1 MLTLIPFDDDRVVGA
16 RISGKMTR
24 AEFDAVTSA
33 LEAALQKQPKVRF
46 YAEMET
52 FGGVSMDVLFQDL
65 KFGLSHWKHFDRQA
79 VVTDKDWM
87 RRLSIL
93 ADKLLPFIEV
103 KVFSSDDT
111 EAAKAWI
118 CET

>member
-16 RISGKMTR
+16 RISGKITR
-24 AEFDAVTSA
+24 GEFDSVTAA
-33 LEAALQKQPKVRF
+33 LEAALQKHETVRF

-65 KFGLSHWKHFDRQA
+65 KFGLTHWKHFDRET

-87 RRLSIL
+87 RRLSVL
-93 ADKLLPFIEV
+93 ADKLLPSIDV
-103 KVFSSDDT
+103 KVFPSDEAD
-111 EAAKAWI
+111 AAKAWI
-118 CET
+118 CEP

>member
-16 RISGKMTR
+16 RISGKITR
-24 AEFDAVTSA
+24 GEFDSVTAA
-33 LEAALQKQPKVRF
+33 LEAALQKHETVRF

-65 KFGLSHWKHFDRQA
+65 KFGLAHWKHFDREA

-87 RRLSIL
+87 RRLSVL
-93 ADKLLPFIEV
+93 ADKLLPSIDV
-103 KVFSSDDT
+103 KVFPSDDVD
-111 EAAKAWI
+111 AAKAWI
-118 CET
+118 CEP